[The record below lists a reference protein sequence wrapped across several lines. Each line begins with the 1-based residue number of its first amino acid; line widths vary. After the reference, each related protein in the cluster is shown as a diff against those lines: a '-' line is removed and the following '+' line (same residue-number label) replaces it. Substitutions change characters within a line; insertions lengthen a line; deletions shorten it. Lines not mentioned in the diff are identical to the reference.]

1 MTWSL
6 VYHHAVEE
14 DLESIGASAARRV
27 VRAIDEKLA
36 RAPLRFGAPLAGN
49 LADFRKLRIGDYRIV
64 YRVREKTVAVYV
76 LAVGPRRDKE
86 IYRSALKRKS
96 AEMER
101 DASTHGFSN
110 HSGI

>member
-27 VRAIDEKLA
+27 VKAIDDKLA
-36 RAPLRFGAPLAGN
+36 RAPLQFGTLLLGN
-49 LADFRKLRIGDYRIV
+49 LADFRKLRVGDYRVV
-64 YRVREKTVAVYV
+64 YRVWEKTVEVFV

-86 IYRSALKRKS
+86 IYRAALKRK
-96 AEMER
+96 
-101 DASTHGFSN
+101 
-110 HSGI
+110 